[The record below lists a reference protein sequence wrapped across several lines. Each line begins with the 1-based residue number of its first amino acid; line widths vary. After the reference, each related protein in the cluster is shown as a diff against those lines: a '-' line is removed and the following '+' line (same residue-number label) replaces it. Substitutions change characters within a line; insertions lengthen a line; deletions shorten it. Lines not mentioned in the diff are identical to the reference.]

1 MFALAA
7 YRRPEPVLAGQQIT
21 LRLPKKSDYPQWARL
36 RRDSRAFLAPW
47 EPRWA
52 NDELERG
59 AWRER
64 LRRYR
69 QEFNAGTSVP
79 FLIFDNETRML
90 VGGLTLSNIRYGV
103 AQAASV
109 GYWIGEPHSGKGLM
123 LEALGL
129 AADHA
134 FTALR
139 LHRLEAACIPDNNR
153 SVRVL
158 EKAGFTREGLLRSYL
173 KINGIWQDHYLYALV
188 ADASNRATR

>member
-1 MFALAA
+1 MFLLPA
-7 YRRPEPVLAGQQIT
+7 YRRPEPVLAGDRVT
-21 LRLPKKSDYPQWARL
+21 LRLPRKGDYDEWASL
-36 RRDSRAFLAPW
+36 RRESRAFLSPW

-52 NDELERG
+52 RDELERS

-69 QEFNAGTSVP
+69 HEFNIGSGIP
-79 FLIFDNETRML
+79 FLIFENRGRAL
-90 VGGLTLSNIRYGV
+90 VGGLTLSNIRHGV
-103 AQAASV
+103 AQSASI
-109 GYWIGEPHSGKGLM
+109 GYWIGEPYSGKGLM

-129 AADHA
+129 VAVHA
-134 FTALR
+134 FDKLK

-173 KINGIWQDHYLYALV
+173 KINGIWQDHYLYALI
-188 ADASNRATR
+188 ADGYHGASQ